1 MKKQRKKHYLIK
13 WKKSAVK
20 SAKSFP
26 KPVREKIIEVVEEL
40 REDPFKGKPFSGG
53 LKGLRRIRTVDFRI
67 IYLIEEE
74 KVTVLIVKVG
84 SRGDVYK

>member
-1 MKKQRKKHYLIK
+1 MKKQRKKYYQIK

-26 KPVREKIIEVVEEL
+26 KPIRGKIVEAVEEL
-40 REDPFKGKPFSGG
+40 RENPYKGKPLSGG
-53 LKGLRRIRTVDFRI
+53 LKGLRRIRMNSFRI

>member
-1 MKKQRKKHYLIK
+1 MKKQRKKYYQIK

-20 SAKSFP
+20 SAKSFSRP
-26 KPVREKIIEVVEEL
+26 KREKIIKAIEEL
-40 REDPFKGKPFSGG
+40 RENPHKGKPLSGG
-53 LKGLRRIRTVDFRI
+53 LKGLRRIRMSSFRI